1 MLENEG
7 PPSIT
12 LARHNTQML
21 EEWKVVVC
29 TQIRKEPSFIRLV
42 LCTIAIDT
50 SLHFCHDED
59 LWVLFL
65 SLLLNMFGSEVM
77 PLNQV
82 ENSQI

>member
-29 TQIRKEPSFIRLV
+29 TQIRKQPSLRRLV
-42 LCTIAIDT
+42 PLHYCNRHQFALELWNT
-50 SLHFCHDED
+50 SL
-59 LWVLFL
+59 L
-65 SLLLNMFGSEVM
+65 S
-77 PLNQV
+77 
-82 ENSQI
+82 